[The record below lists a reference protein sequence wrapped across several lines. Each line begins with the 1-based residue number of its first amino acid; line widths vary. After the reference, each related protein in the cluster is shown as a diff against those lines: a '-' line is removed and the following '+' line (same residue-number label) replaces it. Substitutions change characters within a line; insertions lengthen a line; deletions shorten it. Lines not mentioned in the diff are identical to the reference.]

1 MRDRAR
7 EYADELA
14 ARWPNSRVVFASKAF
29 PCTAVQRLVVEEG
42 LGLDVAG
49 GGEIITALKAGVD
62 PALIVLHG
70 NAKSDEEIAL
80 AVEHGIGLVAVD
92 NADDVDRLEA
102 TVPAGR
108 SQPVLVRVIPG
119 VTADTHSHVLTGHE
133 GSKFGLAPAAA
144 AQLIKRIEAS
154 PRLDM
159 RGLHVHVGSQILDVE
174 PFAESVAPVAA
185 LGEFPVYDLGGGL
198 GARYTWADRPPSV
211 PDYLDA
217 LIGAAREHL
226 PAAAEIIIEP
236 GRSMVAEAATTVY
249 RVTTVKR
256 GAHTFVAVDGGM
268 GDNLEVALF
277 EQRFE
282 AGIVGRFDGPD
293 QEQVIVVGRHCE
305 SGDVLVDGVPLAR
318 PKVGDL
324 LAVPAT
330 GAYCYTMANNYN
342 GNRRIPVVFARD
354 GAARLV
360 VRRETYADLM
370 ARDVPVVGSVRTPR
384 PRVTDS
390 LRSVSSTSTVS
401 CGARDRTAACRP
413 SPARMR
419 CPPKRSTR
427 SPALSP
433 AFSAALPGSTLR
445 MRAPEMFG
453 SSPTLTPSWARVALP
468 VRSSSS
474 ATRLAWLTGIE
485 KPTPIDPPS
494 APVVAIAEL
503 MPISWPC
510 MSTSGPPELPGLI
523 AASVCSAFSTVESF
537 ATRSPPTLTGRLIAL
552 MIPVVTVPPSPS
564 GEPNATTCWPTRTAV
579 GVAELDRGQPGRRC
593 ARAARRG
600 RTPDRDRRSP
610 RARCSRPGRRR

>member
-1 MRDRAR
+1 MADLLSLFPPSSQLASDGVLTVGGCRADELAEQFGTPVLVVAEQAVRDRAR
-7 EYADELA
+7 EYADGLA

-29 PCTAVQRLVVEEG
+29 PCTAVQRLMVEEG

-49 GGEIITALKAGVD
+49 GGEIITALRAGVD

-92 NADDVDRLEA
+92 NSDDVDRLEA

-108 SQPVLVRVIPG
+108 TQPVLVRVIPG

-159 RGLHVHVGSQILDVE
+159 RGLHVHIGSQILEVE

-198 GARYTWADRPPSV
+198 GARYTWADRRPPV
-211 PDYLDA
+211 ADYLDA
-217 LIGAAREHL
+217 LIGAARAHL

-236 GRSMVAEAATTVY
+236 GRSMVAEAACTVY

-256 GAHTFVAVDGGM
+256 GVHTFVAVDGGM

-282 AGIVGRFDGPD
+282 AGIVGRFDWPD
-293 QEQVIVVGRHCE
+293 PEQVVVVGRHCE
-305 SGDVLVDGVPLAR
+305 SGDVLVDGVPLAA

-342 GNRRIPVVFARD
+342 GNRRIPVVFVRD
-354 GAARLV
+354 GAARIV
-360 VRRETYADLM
+360 VRRETYEDLI
-370 ARDVPVVGSVRTPR
+370 ARDVG
-384 PRVTDS
+384 
-390 LRSVSSTSTVS
+390 
-401 CGARDRTAACRP
+401 
-413 SPARMR
+413 
-419 CPPKRSTR
+419 
-427 SPALSP
+427 
-433 AFSAALPGSTLR
+433 
-445 MRAPEMFG
+445 
-453 SSPTLTPSWARVALP
+453 
-468 VRSSSS
+468 
-474 ATRLAWLTGIE
+474 
-485 KPTPIDPPS
+485 
-494 APVVAIAEL
+494 
-503 MPISWPC
+503 
-510 MSTSGPPELPGLI
+510 
-523 AASVCSAFSTVESF
+523 
-537 ATRSPPTLTGRLIAL
+537 
-552 MIPVVTVPPSPS
+552 
-564 GEPNATTCWPTRTAV
+564 
-579 GVAELDRGQPGRRC
+579 
-593 ARAARRG
+593 
-600 RTPDRDRRSP
+600 
-610 RARCSRPGRRR
+610 